1 MNKILLAAI
10 TIFFST
16 QSFSQ
21 RAWYVSP
28 SGNDTANT
36 GSIDSPFLT
45 IPVAVNAV
53 SAGDTIYL
61 RGGSHIYTGSA
72 STIISIGKSGF
83 DSARLYLYAYPG
95 EQPILD
101 FSTTAAGVSK
111 GVKLSGGYWHFKG
124 IDFYKA
130 GNNGLIITGANSH
143 NNIIEDCRFY
153 ENGNT
158 GLQIE
163 NSANNDTIL
172 NCDSYFNVDATQ
184 GNADGFGPKL
194 DVGNGIYFYGC
205 RSWQNSDDGW
215 DGYLN
220 DNITDISTTLENC
233 WCFHNGYLKDGSA
246 SLGNGNG
253 FKLGGS
259 KSTQSMH
266 NFTVIHCLS
275 FYNRV
280 KGYDQNNNK
289 GNITLYNC
297 TSFSNGTNY
306 GLNSPGGVNTAAG
319 KQIIVKNCVSAG
331 TGSIT
336 ILSTAVQQDN
346 SWLPPFTV
354 DNTDFLSVDTTG
366 VTGAR
371 QPDGSLPELQFMHL
385 ATGSDLIDGGVDVGL
400 PFNGLAPDLGAFETQ
415 VPVPVRMLS
424 FTAAIN
430 NNIVTLDWSMAN
442 EFNNKGWNI
451 ERAPLLGN
459 NANQWQDI
467 GFVKGAGNSSLTTS
481 YSFVDNAD
489 LQGTFQYRLKQ
500 TDANGSITY
509 SRIIIVRNNGNK
521 ELSVSGYPNPFKT
534 SATIIY
540 TIPSDGNIKLTLHN
554 AQGQLIAVLSNGFLQ
569 KGTYQ
574 KLINTANLAGGKY
587 ILRLSNGEKVISNSI
602 LKVD

>member
-1 MNKILLAAI
+1 MNKLLVATCALFL
-10 TIFFST
+10 TL
-16 QSFSQ
+16 QSSAQ

-28 SGNDTANT
+28 SGNDTNS

-53 SAGDTIYL
+53 AAGDTIYL
-61 RGGSHIYTGSA
+61 RGGSHIYTGTA

-83 DSARLYLYAYPG
+83 DSARLYLIAYPG
-95 EQPILD
+95 ELPVLD
-101 FSTTAAGVSK
+101 FTATAAGVSK

-124 IDFYKA
+124 IDFYGA
-130 GNNGLIITGANSH
+130 GNNGLIMTGANCH
-143 NNIIEDCRFY
+143 NNTIEQCRFY
-153 ENGNT
+153 ENRNT
-158 GLQIE
+158 GVQIE
-163 NSANNDTIL
+163 NGANNDTLI
-172 NCDSYFNVDATQ
+172 NCDSYYNVDATQ
-184 GNADGFGPKL
+184 GNADGFAPKL

-220 DNITDISTTLENC
+220 DNITDISTSLENC

-246 SLGNGNG
+246 SVGNGNG

-266 NFTVIHCLS
+266 NFTVIRCLS

-319 KQIIVKNCVSAG
+319 KQITVENCVSAG

-336 ILSTAVQQDN
+336 ILSTAVQQNN
-346 SWLPPFTV
+346 SWMSPFSV

-371 QPDGSLPELQFMHL
+371 QPDGSLPDLAFMHL
-385 ATGSDLIDGGVDVGL
+385 APGSDLIDAGVDVGL
-400 PFNGLAPDLGAFETQ
+400 PFNGAAPDLGAFETQ
-415 VPVPVRMLS
+415 IPVPVRMLS
-424 FTAAIN
+424 FTAVVN
-430 NNIVTLDWSMAN
+430 NNIVTLNWSMAN
-442 EFNNKGWNI
+442 EFNNKGWDI
-451 ERAPLLGN
+451 ERAPLTGN
-459 NANQWQDI
+459 ASWQDI
-467 GFVKGAGNSSLTTS
+467 GFVNGAGNSSLTTK
-481 YSFVDNAD
+481 YSFADNTVA
-489 LQGTFQYRLKQ
+489 QGAYQYRLKQ
-500 TDANGSITY
+500 TDANGSVTY
-509 SRIIIVRNNGNK
+509 SRIIIVRNNGNTV
-521 ELSVSGYPNPFKT
+521 LNVSGYPNPFRT

-540 TIPSDGNIKLTLHN
+540 SIPTNGNIRLTLHN
-554 AQGQLIAVLSNGFLQ
+554 AQGQLLSVISDGFLQ

-574 KLINTANLAGGKY
+574 KLINTANLPGGKY
-587 ILRLSNGEKVISNSI
+587 VLRLSNGNKVISNSL
-602 LKVD
+602 LKID